1 MLKKTRIK
9 LILEIACSSNL
20 NRWNKF
26 LKEFQY
32 YRYNLLFL
40 FSFFFVWLCWKK
52 NRIGRN
58 NDVKILKIESLT
70 LIIKCVNTSIS
81 CLIIATYTLYK
92 WLKVQ
97 IYAYEWSIVP
107 DFNLIKIKLHQQ
119 IKQMAFCTRNLN
131 KDLFFV
137 FRTCSWNQQI
147 WGDIMTM
154 HRDPLVVFLPHL
166 ASQYLHICK
175 HLQLICQRVSMITTS
190 KLFKLKYGKSGSAY
204 PISRMHAPLQVL
216 LHMHDLH
223 KFIIDHV
230 RISLI
235 WITAQKADTS
245 VFGSSCK
252 NKNFYQKA
260 MESFYPFSSTFRLL
274 IPAWYNFYS
283 WLLFI
288 EHKILVISMYVYRNS
303 TETYM
308 TTF

>member
-1 MLKKTRIK
+1 MKK
-9 LILEIACSSNL
+9 
-20 NRWNKF
+20 
-26 LKEFQY
+26 
-32 YRYNLLFL
+32 
-40 FSFFFVWLCWKK
+40 
-52 NRIGRN
+52 
-58 NDVKILKIESLT
+58 ESLT

-81 CLIIATYTLYK
+81 CLIVATYTLYK

-283 WLLFI
+283 WLPFI

>member
-1 MLKKTRIK
+1 MKK
-9 LILEIACSSNL
+9 
-20 NRWNKF
+20 
-26 LKEFQY
+26 
-32 YRYNLLFL
+32 
-40 FSFFFVWLCWKK
+40 
-52 NRIGRN
+52 
-58 NDVKILKIESLT
+58 ESLT

-97 IYAYEWSIVP
+97 IYAYEWTIVP

-252 NKNFYQKA
+252 NIKKLWSRFILFHPYFVSWSGLGTTFIVGYFSLNTKFWWYPCTFIGIVLKPIWRPFS
-260 MESFYPFSSTFRLL
+260 ESF
-274 IPAWYNFYS
+274 
-283 WLLFI
+283 
-288 EHKILVISMYVYRNS
+288 KISVI
-303 TETYM
+303 
-308 TTF
+308 

>member
-1 MLKKTRIK
+1 M
-9 LILEIACSSNL
+9 EIACSSNL

-40 FSFFFVWLCWKK
+40 FSFFFLYDYAEKK

-58 NDVKILKIESLT
+58 NDVKILKKESLT

-252 NKNFYQKA
+252 NKIFYQKA

>member
-1 MLKKTRIK
+1 M
-9 LILEIACSSNL
+9 
-20 NRWNKF
+20 
-26 LKEFQY
+26 
-32 YRYNLLFL
+32 
-40 FSFFFVWLCWKK
+40 
-52 NRIGRN
+52 
-58 NDVKILKIESLT
+58 KIESLT

-81 CLIIATYTLYK
+81 YLIIATYTLYK

-97 IYAYEWSIVP
+97 IYAYEWTIVP

-252 NKNFYQKA
+252 NKKFYQKA